1 MLQIMKSYW
10 WLVLLRGIVAV
21 LFGVFTL
28 FNPGITAVTL
38 VLYFG
43 IYAIVSGVVNLGMAI
58 FGGGESSDRAM
69 LAIGGI
75 LGAGGGVRGFSW
87 PGNPMITLLAAIIP
101 LSLGHAIV

>member
-43 IYAIVSGVVNLGMAI
+43 IYAIVSGVINLGMAI
-58 FGGGESSDRAM
+58 FGGGEFWVQCLVPSS
-69 LAIGGI
+69 
-75 LGAGGGVRGFSW
+75 
-87 PGNPMITLLAAIIP
+87 
-101 LSLGHAIV
+101 